1 MQRLVTVQDTGSAL
15 TGPGR
20 IDIFWGTGDQAGSE
34 AGQMK
39 EDGTVS
45 LLVLKEGVGE

>member
-1 MQRLVTVQDTGSAL
+1 VQDTGSAL

-20 IDIFWGTGDQAGSE
+20 IDIFWGTGDQAGEE

-39 EDGTVS
+39 EEGTAH
-45 LLVLKEGVGE
+45 LLLLKERLRE